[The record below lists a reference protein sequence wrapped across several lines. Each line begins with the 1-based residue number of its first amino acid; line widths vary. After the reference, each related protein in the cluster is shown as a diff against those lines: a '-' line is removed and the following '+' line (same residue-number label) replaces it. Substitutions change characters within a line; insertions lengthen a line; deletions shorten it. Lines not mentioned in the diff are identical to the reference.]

1 MSRVFSPVYSST
13 SDGQDITLCRIL
25 EAVSV
30 LSPLVNNSQ
39 VLPYKLVSAAT
50 TNATTV
56 KASPGVMYNFIATNV
71 SNQTCYV
78 KFYDK
83 ATTPNPTTDSPDYIL
98 AIQNGQTL
106 SLALGVAPF
115 VFHSGISFA
124 IVNTATD
131 GGAVHAGDVV
141 LNFTWS

>member
-56 KASPGVMYNFIATNV
+56 KASPGVMYNFIEIGRAHV
-71 SNQTCYV
+71 
-78 KFYDK
+78 
-83 ATTPNPTTDSPDYIL
+83 
-98 AIQNGQTL
+98 
-106 SLALGVAPF
+106 
-115 VFHSGISFA
+115 
-124 IVNTATD
+124 
-131 GGAVHAGDVV
+131 
-141 LNFTWS
+141 